1 MEKELKLGQKVRSVD
16 FKKTRA
22 HHMKSACVWN
32 WECPTLLSDVVVQ
45 GKTPH
50 FVQFKLECEE
60 FERNVIESIYEYR
73 LEVSLLTK
81 SGKECKSPNNWY
93 YVSCTFNATDT
104 ANVMWEKILGMIMFA
119 AKSKDSFDKFLKV
132 IFEDGKPTVFRLDDN
147 FFKMIG
153 ESVKAPK
160 ILSAD
165 DFMKYL
171 DTFVDNPK
179 GWSEATG
186 EIEDIARVCTQVGK
200 EIDGLDVSHAPVRG
214 FGKSGQFK
222 TPADWNK
229 GYKGYIKDLFGK
241 MSKRAQ
247 DMVVKNT
254 HQLFND

>member
-1 MEKELKLGQKVRSVD
+1 MEKELKLGQSVRSVD

-22 HHMKSACVWN
+22 YKTKSAVKWN
-32 WECPTLLSDVVVQ
+32 WECPELLKDVVVK
-45 GKTPH
+45 GKTPAH
-50 FVQFKLECEE
+50 FIQFTVNVDE
-60 FERNVIESIYEYR
+60 FERVGTNSIWEYD
-73 LEVSLLTK
+73 LSVYLLTK
-81 SGKECKSPNNWY
+81 TGKICVNPNGTNY
-93 YVSCTFNATDT
+93 ITMTFCETDD
-104 ANVMWEKILGMIMFA
+104 AFGMWEKILGMIHSA
-119 AKSKDSFDKFLKV
+119 AKSKVSFDKFIAA
-132 IFEDGKPTVFRLDDN
+132 IFKERPDVFR
-147 FFKMIG
+147 IG
-153 ESVKAPK
+153 DVSNLIKESVKAPK

-186 EIEDIARVCTQVGK
+186 EIEDIARVCTKVGK

-254 HQLFND
+254 HQMFND